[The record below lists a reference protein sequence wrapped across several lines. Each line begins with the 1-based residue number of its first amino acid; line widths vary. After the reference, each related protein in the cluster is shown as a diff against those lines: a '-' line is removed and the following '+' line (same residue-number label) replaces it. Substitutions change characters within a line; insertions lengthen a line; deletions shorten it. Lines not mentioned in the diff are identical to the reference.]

1 MALYISNKNAVKTF
15 LKGLDLG
22 SMYWTCQNDDMCL
35 LLDMCHHLSGSSAL
49 DTLDLNQVLSKMV

>member
-49 DTLDLNQVLSKMV
+49 YTLDLNKVLSKI